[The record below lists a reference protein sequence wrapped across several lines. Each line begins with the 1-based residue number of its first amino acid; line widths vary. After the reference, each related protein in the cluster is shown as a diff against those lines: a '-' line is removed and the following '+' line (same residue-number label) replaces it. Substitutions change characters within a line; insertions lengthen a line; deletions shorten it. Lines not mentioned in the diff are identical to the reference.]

1 MAKKYIR
8 YLLREWLP
16 IIIVGFFLL
25 ITPPLIGSLTTS
37 IQGYYYDESVATNST
52 MLPILSELIASS
64 TTFAVLFS
72 FFIESYRFK
81 KRNVDCFYSLP
92 FKPGQLRRIRTFL
105 ALTILLLIFTL
116 AFWLPSGIYYIR
128 YNTTDIVTNPES
140 HIMKQVMIDPLWLF
154 GGYLIALVYLSC
166 SLFLSSFLI
175 RLGNSILSS
184 AILLAAGCAFL
195 GGFFPALS
203 LYVLCGLGDIS
214 YGGDILKIT
223 CHTYGL
229 SSPVYY
235 FGTVFAETA
244 INGGV
249 ISEKS
254 VLYSLLNDSSLATS
268 FFLSMAIALLLGVGS
283 LLGLLLLKDPS
294 GEYSGVPGSHFK
306 YASIII
312 AMGVSVLTLL
322 IGCLGAIE
330 LGTTD
335 GILSLALYIGLFV
348 MLGAFQY
355 IVYLLFEKKPKLSR
369 LSWILIASVQAL
381 SIVFFFAI

>member
-1 MAKKYIR
+1 MTKKYIR
-8 YLLREWLP
+8 YLLKEWLP
-16 IIIVGFFLL
+16 IILVGFFLL
-25 ITPPLIGSLTTS
+25 ITPTLIGSITTS
-37 IQGYYYDESVATNST
+37 FQGYYYEESLPTNPT
-52 MLPILSELIASS
+52 MLPLLTELIVSATS
-64 TTFAVLFS
+64 FAALFA

-81 KRNVDCFYSLP
+81 KRNADCFYSLP

-105 ALTILLLIFTL
+105 ALGILLVLFTL
-116 AFWLPSGIYYIR
+116 AFWIPTGIYFIR
-128 YNTTDIVTNPES
+128 YSTTDIVTNPDS

-154 GGYLIALVYLSC
+154 GGYLVTSVYLSM
-166 SLFLSSFLI
+166 SLFLSSFLV
-175 RLGNSILSS
+175 RLGNSVLSS
-184 AILLAAGCAFL
+184 AIILAAGCAFL

-203 LYVLCGLGDIS
+203 LYTLCGLGDLS
-214 YGGDILKIT
+214 RGGDILKIT

-249 ISEKS
+249 IHEKS
-254 VLYSLLNDSSLATS
+254 VLYSVLNDSSLAAS
-268 FFLSMAIALLLGVGS
+268 FFLSMAIAFLLGVGS
-283 LLGLLLLKDPS
+283 LVGLLLLKDPS

-306 YASIII
+306 YASLIVASLFLPII
-312 AMGVSVLTLL
+312 LL

-330 LGTTD
+330 SNGAD
-335 GILSLALYIGLFV
+335 GILSVALYIGLFV

-369 LSWILIASVQAL
+369 VSWILVASIQVL
-381 SIVFFFAI
+381 SIILFFVI